1 LAKEVKNLMK
11 LVNVRAMFKKWEGLH
26 QNNQNK
32 IGQLTIRE
40 DTHGFGP
47 MLFLNCRKNHQF
59 SIKVKETVNNSH
71 GNNAVCNYD
80 LNLCYTL
87 GLQMIGVGGEHASIV
102 AAFLDVPYPHN
113 WKAYF
118 PLLEQYMH
126 STIDAIKIESEHDAT
141 MAKIEKA
148 MESITYPIEQL
159 YLANDIPMHRIAAS
173 YDTGWQVSSS
183 GGKYGSRT
191 GHALLI
197 GAESKKC

>member
-1 LAKEVKNLMK
+1 M
-11 LVNVRAMFKKWEGLH
+11 
-26 QNNQNK
+26 
-32 IGQLTIRE
+32 
-40 DTHGFGP
+40 
-47 MLFLNCRKNHQF
+47 
-59 SIKVKETVNNSH
+59 VNNSH
-71 GNNAVCNYD
+71 GNNAVCSYD

-197 GAESKKC
+197 GAESKKVLDSVVYNKKCTICAKQECRGVTDQQIIGV